1 MGKEL
6 LLTLAVGALT
16 AADLASNVQGS
27 REDDWLSWTVY
38 AVSVLALLGHRRRP
52 LPAAVV
58 AGAGSLT
65 WTLVGHLG
73 ELLNLPA
80 MVCLYFVAE
89 HGDRR
94 RTLRVAVIAAFLSGA
109 AAVVAGQ
116 EEARPVPSPV
126 LEMAIPL
133 VPLLLGEVVR
143 GRHELARRAEEERKR
158 ETARLVRE
166 ERVRIA
172 RELHDIVA
180 HTVTAM
186 TVQAGLAL
194 DAFDTRPELA
204 RGAMAQVR
212 ASGREAVREL
222 RTTVTLLRDEGG
234 EPAAPAPRLAQLP
247 ELIGRVPLRVTLHG
261 CEGDGPEGD
270 GPEGDGPE
278 GDGPDGGRSEGDGPD
293 GGGGPGASPVV
304 ELAAYRIVQE
314 ALTNVVKHS
323 AARHAAVS
331 VRAMDGGLL
340 VEVTDE
346 GPAAPSPGTGFGL
359 LGMRERAAAV
369 GGTLEYGA
377 LPGGGF
383 RVRALLPVA
392 AEREGVP
399 G

>member
-1 MGKEL
+1 MGKAL

-16 AADLASNVQGS
+16 AADLASNVSGS

-65 WTLVGHLG
+65 WTLVGHIG

-89 HGDRR
+89 RGDRR
-94 RTLRVAVIAAFLSGA
+94 RTLRVAVIAALLSGA

-116 EEARPVPSPV
+116 EEGRPVPSPV

-143 GRHELARRAEEERKR
+143 GRHELARRADEERER

-204 RGAMAQVR
+204 RTALAQVR

-222 RTTVTLLRDEGG
+222 RTTVTILRDEGG

-247 ELIGRVPLRVTLHG
+247 ELVGRVPLRVTLHAPA
-261 CEGDGPEGD
+261 EGDGPGV
-270 GPEGDGPE
+270 P
-278 GDGPDGGRSEGDGPD
+278 
-293 GGGGPGASPVV
+293 PVV

-323 AARHAAVS
+323 GARHAAVS
-331 VRAMDGGLL
+331 VRAVDGGLL